1 MRKQKRKKNTISAA
15 HSIRGAAGSG
25 IHKTKRDRGS
35 GKISGK
41 YGRHPKHKKNDIS
54 E

>member
-1 MRKQKRKKNTISAA
+1 MKKQKKKKNTISVA

-25 IHKTKRDRGS
+25 IHKSKKDRGT

-41 YGRHPKHKKNDIS
+41 YGRHPKHKMRDIM